1 MGRSPFAPKPRSQE
15 SRPNRRRS
23 TRVEWVTPVILSGRD
38 ATGQPFREETETS
51 IVNLHGCRL
60 RTRHEVLVGMH
71 VGIEN
76 PSNGMSG
83 NAVCVRILDEPPG
96 GAAREIAIQLVAA
109 KNMWGVENPP
119 PDWGAIE
126 GAARLGLPITPA
138 PVSTVAATPEAPL
151 QPQLA
156 QAEQCVAKMVEA
168 AVQDLRARLDDILR
182 VTLQNFQERLEGMA
196 AETEQRVAG
205 AVDPA
210 LQDYRSRL
218 DDVTR
223 SAFASVQP
231 RLDTIAAEAEACVT
245 RQSNEALAELD
256 SKVGAFRSVL
266 KDELTA
272 RREQA
277 VLDAEKALRSRMAE
291 MASAIL
297 RSVSDSRNP
306 TTEQAS
312 AEK

>member
-1 MGRSPFAPKPRSQE
+1 
-15 SRPNRRRS
+15 
-23 TRVEWVTPVILSGRD
+23 
-38 ATGQPFREETETS
+38 
-51 IVNLHGCRL
+51 
-60 RTRHEVLVGMH
+60 MH

-119 PDWGAIE
+119 PDWRAIE
-126 GAARLGLPITPA
+126 ESARLCPQITPA
-138 PVSTVAATPEAPL
+138 SVPAMVTAPEAPL

-156 QAEQCVAKMVEA
+156 QVEQCVAKMVEA

-182 VTLQNFQERLEGMA
+182 DALQSFQERLEGMA
-196 AETEQRVAG
+196 AETEQRVAR

-210 LQDYRSRL
+210 LQDYRNRL

-223 SAFASVQP
+223 SAFESVQP
-231 RLDTIAAEAEACVT
+231 RLDTIAAEAEARVT

-277 VLDAEKALRSRMAE
+277 VLDAEKALRSKMAA

-297 RSVSDSRNP
+297 SSVSDSRNP

-312 AEK
+312 PEK